1 MGESEVSATGAA
13 SIGAGSIGKVDHIAM
28 AVHSTSA
35 ALALYAG
42 VLELPTTAA
51 EVHAGEGV
59 KITFLQAG
67 ETRIELLESV
77 AEGSAVARFLEKRG
91 EGLHHICVEV
101 DDLAAASARLAAAG
115 FNVLDKTPRRGL
127 HGEKLIFV
135 HPKSAFGVLL
145 ELYEREAH

>member
-1 MGESEVSATGAA
+1 MGESEVGGVGA
-13 SIGAGSIGKVDHIAM
+13 SGIGAGGVGKVDHIAM
-28 AVHSTSA
+28 AVQDTAA

-42 VLELPTTAA
+42 VLALPTTAT
-51 EVHAGEGV
+51 EVHQGEGV

-101 DDLAAASARLAAAG
+101 DDLAAA
-115 FNVLDKTPRRGL
+115 
-127 HGEKLIFV
+127 
-135 HPKSAFGVLL
+135 
-145 ELYEREAH
+145 